1 MIHTV
6 KGFVVVNKAEVD
18 VFLELSCFLY
28 DPTDVGNLISGSSAF
43 SKSSLHIWKFMVHT
57 RRSLRKI
64 PQTEETQAVIIQAS
78 FQQMFCEGTEEP
90 WTFSHSVCT
99 GKPLNA
105 PQLTK
110 HHTCFFVPQVDWASR
125 TGHLWYLFLPY
136 SGRLS
141 ATSQLPSIGKAPGFG
156 VSRVKN
162 TLSVGAPSTYFHS
175 IILSPSESV
184 ADSHR

>member
-1 MIHTV
+1 M
-6 KGFVVVNKAEVD
+6 
-18 VFLELSCFLY
+18 
-28 DPTDVGNLISGSSAF
+28 DVGNLISGFSAF
-43 SKSSLHIWKFMVHT
+43 SKSSLHIWKFTVHT
-57 RRSLRKI
+57 RPSLKKI
-64 PQTEETQAVIIQAS
+64 PKTEETQAVVTQAS

-90 WTFSHSVCT
+90 RKFSHSVCI
-99 GKPLNA
+99 GEPLNA

-110 HHTCFFVPQVDWASR
+110 HHTCCFVPQVNRASG
-125 TGHLWYLFLPY
+125 TGHLWYLFLPH
-136 SGRLS
+136 SGRLP

-184 ADSHR
+184 AESHR